1 MEQGRKGG
9 HGSGK
14 NKKILGSYAKRVKK
28 QLRAKSRAKD
38 TEDTEKDREVEKSIK
53 ADKKRWM
60 KNITLKQE
68 K

>member
-1 MEQGRKGG
+1 MERGRKGG

>member
-38 TEDTEKDREVEKSIK
+38 TEDTEKDREVEYKSRE
-53 ADKKRWM
+53 KKM
-60 KNITLKQE
+60 DE
-68 K
+68 KHHTETGEVG